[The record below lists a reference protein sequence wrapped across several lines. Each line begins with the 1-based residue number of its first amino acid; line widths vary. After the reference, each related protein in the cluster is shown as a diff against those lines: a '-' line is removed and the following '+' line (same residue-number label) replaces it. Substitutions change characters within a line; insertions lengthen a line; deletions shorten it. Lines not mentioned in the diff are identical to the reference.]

1 MEVAPMT
8 TDLEPRSDPATPT
21 DRAATGTQGLLAAAV
36 AGDAGAFDQLVGP
49 RLARTWRLARAI
61 LGTDHEAS
69 DAVQDAW
76 LTAWRQLP
84 SLRDPERFDAWVDR
98 IVVNA
103 CRMSV
108 RRRGRVREI
117 RMVDDFDQASTSPG
131 PEQLA
136 EREALEAAFG
146 RLSVDHR
153 TILVLHHLEERP
165 LVAIGEVLGIPVGT
179 AKSRL
184 HAARAALERAL
195 EDDR

>member
-1 MEVAPMT
+1 VAS
-8 TDLEPRSDPATPT
+8 ETP
-21 DRAATGTQGLLAAAV
+21 GLLVAAG
-36 AGDAGAFDQLVGP
+36 AGDTDAFDRLVGP

-61 LGTDHEAS
+61 LGTESDAA

-84 SLRDPERFDAWVDR
+84 SLRDPDRFDAWIDR

-117 RMVDDFDQASTSPG
+117 AMVDDFDQASPTPG

-146 RLSVDHR
+146 RLSIDHR
-153 TILVLHHLEERP
+153 SILVLHHLEERP
-165 LVAIGEVLGIPVGT
+165 LAAIAEVLGIPVGT
-179 AKSRL
+179 VKSRL
-184 HAARAALERAL
+184 HAARTALERAL

>member
-1 MEVAPMT
+1 MT
-8 TDLEPRSDPATPT
+8 TDLEPRASLLAGETPA
-21 DRAATGTQGLLAAAV
+21 LLAAAV
-36 AGDAGAFDQLVGP
+36 GGDADAFDRLVGP

-61 LGTDHEAS
+61 LGTDHEAA

-76 LTAWRQLP
+76 LTAWRQLS
-84 SLRDPERFDAWVDR
+84 SLRDADRFDAWIDR

-103 CRMSV
+103 CRMSI

-117 RMVDDFDQASTSPG
+117 RIAEDFDHPSTAPG

-136 EREALEAAFG
+136 ERDALEAGFE

-165 LVAIGEVLGIPVGT
+165 LAAIADVLGIPVGT

-184 HAARAALERAL
+184 HAARTALERAL